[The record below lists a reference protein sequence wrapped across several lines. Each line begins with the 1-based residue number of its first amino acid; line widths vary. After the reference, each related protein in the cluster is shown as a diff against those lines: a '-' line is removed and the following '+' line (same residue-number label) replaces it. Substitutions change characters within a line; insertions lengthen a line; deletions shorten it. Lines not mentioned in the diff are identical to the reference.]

1 VLDEKCD
8 LSELCSQLRRKLDEY
23 DIDKINVRYKLVF
36 GSPGDAQA
44 QASWVVLD
52 KDLKHEEKLGR
63 MCGTVIVGSQ
73 QNNRSSQSLVSCRV
87 KVSIADSMIEMFVR
101 GRCWSLTPTQ
111 GWIDNKLSCMELG
124 VGQHMCVGQ
133 GRSYKFSYI
142 CSVLI
147 VARLMV
153 VKLHWP
159 KENQPRPP
167 PWPLFHTKQDG
178 QGFSPAK
185 PFAKGARALDSCGCR
200 YVPTVAETQVCHR
213 GLLLLC
219 FQLQKSAQGTPRSN
233 ILAEIHAI
241 NLYSE
246 VSSTSM
252 MWFSSY
258 SKLLQFSWLS
268 SIGACLSVVLWSH
281 LHLSAVGSS
290 DDYGG
295 VHIAA
300 ADKVL
305 KLQHKLSPQ
314 GVFDSD
320 GLQLLLSL
328 SMAGCAL
335 IQQRVQQKR
344 GGNCR
349 CFLLDVTG
357 QKFRVAR
364 SCTKCKVICWELM
377 PLDGGFLNT
386 NLEVQYHAD
395 CLSSTYSEQEFSQ
408 FPWDPGGSIASA
420 WGQAESQGGGN
431 VRDQL

>member
-1 VLDEKCD
+1 VRATTREISKTAMIWALTYDVHPSRSIILLVVIPAQRSGSKFWGFPLFAGNCASGHKSVLDEKCD

-63 MCGTVIVGSQ
+63 MRGTVIVGSQ

-153 VKLHWP
+153 VQLHWP

-185 PFAKGARALDSCGCR
+185 TFCQGC
-200 YVPTVAETQVCHR
+200 
-213 GLLLLC
+213 
-219 FQLQKSAQGTPRSN
+219 
-233 ILAEIHAI
+233 
-241 NLYSE
+241 
-246 VSSTSM
+246 
-252 MWFSSY
+252 
-258 SKLLQFSWLS
+258 S
-268 SIGACLSVVLWSH
+268 SIG
-281 LHLSAVGSS
+281 
-290 DDYGG
+290 
-295 VHIAA
+295 
-300 ADKVL
+300 
-305 KLQHKLSPQ
+305 
-314 GVFDSD
+314 
-320 GLQLLLSL
+320 
-328 SMAGCAL
+328 
-335 IQQRVQQKR
+335 
-344 GGNCR
+344 
-349 CFLLDVTG
+349 
-357 QKFRVAR
+357 
-364 SCTKCKVICWELM
+364 
-377 PLDGGFLNT
+377 
-386 NLEVQYHAD
+386 
-395 CLSSTYSEQEFSQ
+395 
-408 FPWDPGGSIASA
+408 
-420 WGQAESQGGGN
+420 
-431 VRDQL
+431 